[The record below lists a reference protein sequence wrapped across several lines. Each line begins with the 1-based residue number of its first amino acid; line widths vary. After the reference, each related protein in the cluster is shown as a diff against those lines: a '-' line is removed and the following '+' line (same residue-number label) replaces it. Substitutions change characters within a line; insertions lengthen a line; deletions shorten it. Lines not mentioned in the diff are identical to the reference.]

1 MLIARLSSTTA
12 VVALLLTVVAGA
24 QEGGARPAPAA
35 LSWRFV
41 GPYGNRAI
49 AVVGEPGNP
58 QVVYLG
64 AASGGVWKTEDG
76 GVEWKPVF
84 DQAIGVDGRKAAQ
97 AIGALAISQSDPG
110 TVWAGTGE
118 TFIIRPFYP
127 MGDGVYKTTDG
138 GRNWSA
144 MGLAATGHI
153 GRIVID
159 PKDSNRVFVCS
170 LGQLFKE
177 EPERGVF
184 RTTDGGK
191 SWSHVLNV
199 DAKTGCSDLAMD
211 PQDGNTLVAGMWP
224 VMVYP
229 WKIDSGGPKGGVYI
243 THDGGATWKKAVGHG
258 MPSDPEHPVGKVAVA
273 IAQSDPKRIYALVQD
288 TQPTLYR
295 SDNGGTNWTLV
306 SHDHLMMQRDSYYV
320 RFGVST
326 TDPDRLYFQSP
337 YYTISLDGGKTLI
350 RPPGQDGFSS
360 AGGDN
365 HDVWIDPLNSQRIM
379 VANDAGISISL
390 DGSRTFEHIR
400 LPISQVY
407 HVTVDDQI
415 PYNLY
420 GNLQDASSF
429 RGPSNSL
436 GGGGFGGGGGGMVPA
451 DFKDVGGCESG
462 FATADPAD
470 NNIVWSGCYEG
481 RITRID
487 MRDGQARDVS
497 VWPDVDDGWAPKD
510 VKYRWHWTIPLTIS
524 PFDAKHV
531 YVGSQYV
538 HETKDGGQ
546 TWKTISP
553 DLTTNDKS
561 HQGSS
566 GGITRDDLYTF
577 NANIV
582 YSIAESPLKKGL
594 LWVGTNDSQVQLSED
609 GGGHWTNV
617 SKNISGMAPYG
628 TIWNIEPSKYDAG
641 TAYLTVNLEQM
652 GDYNA
657 YVYKTTD
664 LGKSWT
670 MIAGGIP
677 KSVNSSA
684 HCVIEDPVRK
694 GMLYLGTD
702 DGIYASWDDGGSWK
716 SLNYN
721 MPNAPVYWITV
732 QKRFNDL
739 VVSTYG
745 RGDYIMDD
753 ITALRDMDKAQAAK
767 APMLFKPRD
776 AYRFRSVTARP
787 MVEPGGKIVGQNPAY
802 GADINFYLPAAD
814 PAAIVTITG
823 ADGKTIKTLKARAAA
838 GMNRVMWDL
847 RGENGAMPHM
857 LVPPPGEPWVPNGPG
872 GYHILTGI
880 MIPNTVRGVLVMPGQ
895 YTVKVTAGGKTMTA
909 PLTVLADPHTL
920 GTTATLAA
928 GEAFQTKVLG
938 EIAEVSKMIESLE
951 WVRSQVATLEM
962 RYRDDAAQ
970 KPILDAAKALAD
982 KAMEIE
988 GKLIDI
994 HLTNG
999 HEDLNRNPA
1008 QLYQKLTALYDKSD
1022 ADLGPT
1028 AASVQVNDYFVQW
1041 MEHSQGDYK
1050 EFEAKDV
1057 AAFNDVMKTHHVMQM
1072 VQP

>member
-1 MLIARLSSTTA
+1 MASGVLM
-12 VVALLLTVVAGA
+12 TVVAGA
-24 QEGGARPAPAA
+24 VAQEGAGRPAPAP

-41 GPYGNRAI
+41 GPYGNRAV

-64 AASGGVWKTEDG
+64 AASGGVWKTENG
-76 GVEWKPVF
+76 GVEWKPIF
-84 DQAIGVDGRKAAQ
+84 DGAIGTDGRKAAQ

-118 TFIIRPFYP
+118 TFIIRPFMP

-159 PKDSNRVFVCS
+159 PKDANDVYVCS
-170 LGQLFKE
+170 LGQMYKE
-177 EPERGVF
+177 ETERGVY
-184 RTTDGGK
+184 RTRDGGK
-191 SWSHVLNV
+191 TWAHVLNL

-211 PQDGNTLVAGMWP
+211 PQDPNTLVAGMWP

-229 WKIDSGGPKGGVYI
+229 WKIDSGGPKGGVYL

-258 MPSDPEHPVGKVAVA
+258 MPADPNHPMGKVAVA

-295 SDNGGTNWTLV
+295 SNDGGENWTMV

-320 RFGVST
+320 RFGIST

-337 YYTISLDGGKTLI
+337 YYTISLDGGKTFV
-350 RPPGQDGFSS
+350 RPPGPDGFAS

-390 DGSRTFEHIR
+390 DGSKTFEHIR
-400 LPISQVY
+400 IPISQVY

-415 PYNLY
+415 PYNVY

-429 RGPSNSL
+429 LGPSNSL
-436 GGGGFGGGGGGMVPA
+436 AGGGGGGGGGGLMPA

-462 FATADPAD
+462 FATPDPSD

-481 RITRID
+481 RITRVD

-566 GGITRDDLYTF
+566 GGITRDDLYTY
-577 NANIV
+577 NANII

-609 GGGHWTNV
+609 GGAHWTNV
-617 SKNISGMAPYG
+617 SKNIMGMAPYG
-628 TIWNIEPSKYDAG
+628 TIWNIEASKYDAG
-641 TAYLTVNLEQM
+641 TAYITVNLEQM

-657 YVYKTTD
+657 YVYKTAD
-664 LGKSWT
+664 YGKTWK
-670 MIAGGIP
+670 MITGSLP

-702 DGIYASWDDGGSWK
+702 DAIYVSWDDGGSWK

-721 MPNAPVYWITV
+721 MPNAPVYWIAV

-753 ITALRDMDKAQAAK
+753 ITPLREMDKAQAAG

-814 PAAIVTITG
+814 PAATVEITG
-823 ADGKTIKTLKARAAA
+823 AEGKLIKTLKVRATA

-872 GYHILTGI
+872 GYHILSGI
-880 MIPNTVRGVLVMPGQ
+880 MIPTTVRGVLMPPGE
-895 YTVKVTAGGKTMTA
+895 YTVHVNAAGKRMTA
-909 PLTVLADPHTL
+909 PLTVLADPHSL
-920 GTTATLAA
+920 GTPATIAA
-928 GEAFQTKVLG
+928 GAAFQAKVLA

-951 WVRSQVATLEM
+951 WVRSQAATLEM
-962 RYRDDAAQ
+962 RYGSDSAQ
-970 KPILDAAKALAD
+970 TTTVDAAKTLAE
-982 KAMEIE
+982 KAMAIE

-999 HEDLNRNPA
+999 HEDLNRNPS

-1028 AASVQVNDYFVQW
+1028 AAATEVNDYFVKW
-1041 MEHSQGDYK
+1041 MQQTQTAYEM
-1050 EFEAKDV
+1050 FEANDV
-1057 AAFNDVMKTHHVMQM
+1057 AKFNAGLKSSRLVQM
-1072 VQP
+1072 IQP